1 MGNPNQETPD
11 MSTPYSL
18 EPPWPDG
25 LSERLAALPVFAPP
39 AQLRA
44 RVLVPHAPRWHWAA
58 AAAVVLALV
67 GVLATRLPQFDAA
80 TANATDLATLERSVL
95 AARTG
100 EAAVTP
106 VALELEAQL
115 ARIDGDLQSAADV
128 DDAGELARLGRERQ
142 RLLETL
148 LIAYRSPEALTRI

>member
-44 RVLVPHAPRWHWAA
+44 RVLVPHAPRWHW
-58 AAAVVLALV
+58 AAVVLALV